1 MKTFGIDV
9 SPAGRS
15 QKTGTE
21 WYTARLVEAMQKQ
34 VKTDEKLLLYGPFL
48 PSAPL
53 LFKEGSGV
61 VENHVLRWLFK
72 RLWTQGRLAFEMLR
86 RPPDVLFVPSHVVP
100 WIHPKKTVTTIHDI
114 GFKRRPDLYE
124 PKARRYLDATTK
136 FAIKQCVKLL
146 TPSVFTKQELID
158 VYHVDP
164 ERIVVTPLAPANS
177 LPSFILPSFQGG
189 DQGVVSGDV
198 PPPLP
203 LLREVGRAR
212 MDVLKKHQLSA
223 SYFLTVSRMESK
235 KNIATLIRGFEIFKE
250 RRGVGDPFQLV
261 LVGKPG
267 FGYSAIKT
275 LIDRSPVKHAIR
287 KLGWINDEDVA
298 SLMSGAFAYAY
309 PSWYEGLGISALEA
323 SAAGTPVIASDIP
336 ALHEA
341 AGDAALYFNPAD
353 PRALANQMTRL
364 VEEGATRERLIMNA
378 RAHITEFSWDK
389 TAALTWEVLRSL

>member
-1 MKTFGIDV
+1 MSMKTFGIDV

-34 VKTDEKLLLYGPFL
+34 VKIDEKLLLYSPFL

-164 ERIVVTPLAPANS
+164 ERIVVTPLAPANTGTT
-177 LPSFILPSFQGG
+177 P
-189 DQGVVSGDV
+189 GDV
-198 PPPLP
+198 SET
-203 LLREVGRAR
+203 LR
-212 MDVLKKHQLSA
+212 KHQLSA

-287 KLGWINDEDVA
+287 ELGWIHNEDVA
-298 SLMSGAFAYAY
+298 SLMSGAFAYVY

-323 SAAGTPVIASDIP
+323 LAAGVPVIASDIP

-353 PRALANQMTRL
+353 PRALANHMTRL
-364 VEEGATRERLIMNA
+364 VEEGTTRERLIMNA